1 MVDSLSTLCRSG
13 VENESES
20 WLPVQEWALRLRR
33 NGVSVLFVHH
43 AGKSGKQRGTS
54 RREDVLDTVI
64 CLKRPRD
71 YTSSDGARF
80 EVEYEKARGLS
91 GDEAAPF
98 EAKLEIHDGAALW
111 TTKDIEDRTM
121 EQVAELKRLGL
132 SDRDIAIELGI
143 SKSTANRHVN
153 KARALGMLSQ

>member
-54 RREDVLDTVI
+54 RREDVLDTIFHVI
-64 CLKRPRD
+64 
-71 YTSSDGARF
+71 
-80 EVEYEKARGLS
+80 
-91 GDEAAPF
+91 
-98 EAKLEIHDGAALW
+98 H
-111 TTKDIEDRTM
+111 
-121 EQVAELKRLGL
+121 
-132 SDRDIAIELGI
+132 
-143 SKSTANRHVN
+143 
-153 KARALGMLSQ
+153 